1 MHALKQ
7 ISEPV
12 KQEA

>member
-1 MHALKQ
+1 VKKKQ

-12 KQEA
+12 I